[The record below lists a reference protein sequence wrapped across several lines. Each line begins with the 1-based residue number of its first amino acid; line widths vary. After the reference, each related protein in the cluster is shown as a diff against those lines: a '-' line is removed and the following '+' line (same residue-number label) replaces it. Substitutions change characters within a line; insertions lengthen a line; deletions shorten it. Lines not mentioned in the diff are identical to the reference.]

1 MNKLASRFFLNMQI
15 QKIYELAVEMGIK
28 ADPRGKDTIKKLL
41 DTRKKEYKK
50 ITPKDK
56 KFFDEETL
64 HNPYSD
70 TRILFG
76 DGKIDVKRVMAGIDA
91 SAAEVLI
98 ADRLSQKGKK
108 IDMVISHH
116 PTGHALASL
125 HEVMDL
131 QIDMYK
137 DAGVPENVAQALFE
151 ERMSTVKRGIG
162 PLNHAQAVDAAR
174 LLEVPLMA
182 IHTVWDNMGNDFMHS
197 YIAKK
202 EYETVGELLESI
214 NEIPEFTEAIK
225 GKSGPSIVSGNEK
238 SRVGKIAISFTGGTN
253 PSKQLYIELA
263 KAGVGTIVE
272 MHLPEDAVQEL
283 RKMHVNVID
292 CGHMAADS
300 IGANIY
306 LDALEKNGVEVIACS
321 GLIRVK
327 RGGKK

>member
-1 MNKLASRFFLNMQI
+1 MKIQQI
-15 QKIYELAVEMGIK
+15 YNLAVEMGMK
-28 ADPRGKDTIKKLL
+28 ADPRGIAQVTKNLA
-41 DTRKKEYKK
+41 RAKKEFSELSDKK
-50 ITPKDK
+50 K
-56 KFFDEETL
+56 KFFDEEGL
-64 HNPYSD
+64 INPYSD
-70 TRILFG
+70 TRLLYG
-76 DGKIDVKRVMAGIDA
+76 DMEKEVKRVMAGIDA
-91 SAAEVLI
+91 SAAEILI
-98 ADRLSQKGKK
+98 ADRLTQKGKQV
-108 IDMVISHH
+108 DMVISHH

-131 QIDMYK
+131 QIDMFK

-174 LLEVPLMA
+174 LLEIPLMA
-182 IHTVWDNMGNDFMHS
+182 IHTVWDNMGNDFMHDF
-197 YIAKK
+197 IGKK
-202 EYETVGELLESI
+202 EYETVGELLEYI

-225 GKSGPSIVSGNEK
+225 GKSGPSIVSGSEK
-238 SRVGKIAISFTGGTN
+238 SRVGKIAVSFTGGTN
-253 PSKQLYIELA
+253 PSKQLYMELA

-283 RKMHVNVID
+283 RKAHVNVID

-306 LDALEKNGVEVIACS
+306 LDQLEKNGVEVIACS

-327 RGGKK
+327 RGSIKK